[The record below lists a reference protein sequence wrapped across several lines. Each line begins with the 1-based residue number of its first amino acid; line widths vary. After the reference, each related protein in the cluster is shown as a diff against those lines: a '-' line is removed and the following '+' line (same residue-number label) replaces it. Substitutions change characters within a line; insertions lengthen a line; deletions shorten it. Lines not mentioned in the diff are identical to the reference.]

1 MCGAWEVALF
11 KNILIVCIGNI
22 CRSPTAEHLLGAALS
37 PCGIQV
43 RSAGLAALR
52 DHPLEPTAGQV
63 LLEHG
68 HIPQAHKARQLNVEA
83 VSEADLILVMEQR
96 HIDGVL
102 NLAPEARGKVFLLGK
117 WQQNLEITDPY
128 RQGKPAFVQAYAL
141 IEQAVQAWARR
152 LAR

>member
-1 MCGAWEVALF
+1 MF
-11 KNILIVCIGNI
+11 KKILIVCIGNI
-22 CRSPTAEHLLGAALS
+22 CRSPTAEHLLGAALAPS
-37 PCGIQV
+37 GIQV
-43 RSAGLAALR
+43 SSAGLAALR
-52 DHPLEPTAGQV
+52 DHPLEPLAGQV
-63 LLEHG
+63 LEEHG
-68 HIPQAHKARQLNVEA
+68 HVPQAHRARQLDAGA

-117 WQQNLEITDPY
+117 WQHDREIADPY

-141 IEQAVQAWARR
+141 IEQAAQAWAKR

>member
-1 MCGAWEVALF
+1 LF

-52 DHPLEPTAGQV
+52 DHPLEPLAGQV
-63 LLEHG
+63 LQEHG
-68 HIPQAHKARQLNVEA
+68 HVPLAHKARHLGAQA
-83 VSEADLILVMEQR
+83 VSAAALSRVMEQR

-117 WQQNLEITDPY
+117 WQHDREITDPY
-128 RQGKPAFVQAYAL
+128 RQGKPAFMQAYAL
-141 IEQAVQAWARR
+141 IEQAAQAWAQR
-152 LAR
+152 LVR

>member
-1 MCGAWEVALF
+1 MF

-22 CRSPTAEHLLGAALS
+22 CRSPTAEQLLGAALA
-37 PCGIQV
+37 PCGITV

-52 DHPLEPTAGQV
+52 DHPLEPLAGQV
-63 LLEHG
+63 LQEHG
-68 HIPQAHKARQLNVEA
+68 HAPQAHKARQLSVQA

-117 WQQNLEITDPY
+117 WQHDREITDPY

-141 IEQAVQAWARR
+141 IEQAAQAWAQR